1 MSPIKVLVI
10 SNNELST
17 TDANGKTL
25 LSIFDNDIF
34 DIKQIYIKKTS
45 NPSTKLSGSLYIDE
59 GDIFKDVLKVNI
71 LKSGQDS
78 SLENSRIMKKSAF
91 KQCIREMIWLFSHKQ
106 YRLIDEWIQK
116 NEFDIIFFM
125 MGDSIFMCNLV
136 LHILEKLEIP
146 LLTYI
151 TDVYIND
158 LSIKSPIDY
167 AFKKILRKNQK
178 RIIGKTDKLYT
189 ISDKMSS
196 YYKKLCGKKSAIL
209 RNIAETP
216 IIDRNRDKF
225 NDFIYAGNLYYGRDE
240 ILVLLARVIKS
251 INDQNKKNV
260 HLKIYSNSILTEVL
274 KDEMRVNSYI
284 YWGGQLSKVEL
295 IEEISKNKYVL
306 FVESFKEKY
315 INKVKYSFSTKI
327 TELALQGKCIV
338 AIAPENIGSM
348 EDLKKFAFCITNL
361 NELESKILSLLHG
374 TPELYEKKAKE
385 FSFQHYNAN
394 AQFLRLKE
402 DISSL
407 AHRE

>member
-1 MSPIKVLVI
+1 
-10 SNNELST
+10 
-17 TDANGKTL
+17 
-25 LSIFDNDIF
+25 
-34 DIKQIYIKKTS
+34 
-45 NPSTKLSGSLYIDE
+45 
-59 GDIFKDVLKVNI
+59 
-71 LKSGQDS
+71 
-78 SLENSRIMKKSAF
+78 
-91 KQCIREMIWLFSHKQ
+91 
-106 YRLIDEWIQK
+106 
-116 NEFDIIFFM
+116 
-125 MGDSIFMCNLV
+125 
-136 LHILEKLEIP
+136 
-146 LLTYI
+146 
-151 TDVYIND
+151 
-158 LSIKSPIDY
+158 
-167 AFKKILRKNQK
+167 
-178 RIIGKTDKLYT
+178 
-189 ISDKMSS
+189 MSS

-274 KDEMRVNSYI
+274 KDEMRVNSCI

-407 AHRE
+407 THRE